1 MMTWV
6 SVSGT
11 AVSIFLVM
19 IFFMYNSLPT
29 VEVAP
34 ESNRMRIYSSG
45 QLYVMDN
52 SGNEQWSMTSGMA
65 YPTAVQLYGDLDG
78 VELVTYTNSWAGTSD
93 IFIKGK
99 APITVAA
106 KDVDGNFWKMFDFKF
121 ISGRPFTED
130 ETLNTSVRPIVLTE
144 SSARKAFGTPDAAG
158 KEINVGGIN
167 YIVSGVVENPNP
179 IFANSWSDVFLPLS
193 PEKRKYSERD
203 NGKHVAGRLQALLL
217 YAEGTDPQSV
227 KTQVKARYNA
237 FNTTLDPLG
246 AMLMYEDNPESPEET
261 GKMRTWRSSNIRKIA
276 KMEYLIYLF
285 LILLPAINLG
295 SMMRG
300 RLQHRISEIGLRR
313 AYGARRFN
321 IISQLLGENLVV
333 TLVGGFLG
341 LLFSY
346 LFMLFLSSEFFS
358 MVNMWTDSLEVKMA
372 TPSFSML
379 FSWKPFVISIG
390 VCLVLNILTATV
402 PAWRAA
408 SIEPAIAIS
417 KAK

>member
-1 MMTWV
+1 
-6 SVSGT
+6 
-11 AVSIFLVM
+11 
-19 IFFMYNSLPT
+19 
-29 VEVAP
+29 
-34 ESNRMRIYSSG
+34 
-45 QLYVMDN
+45 
-52 SGNEQWSMTSGMA
+52 
-65 YPTAVQLYGDLDG
+65 
-78 VELVTYTNSWAGTSD
+78 
-93 IFIKGK
+93 
-99 APITVAA
+99 
-106 KDVDGNFWKMFDFKF
+106 
-121 ISGRPFTED
+121 
-130 ETLNTSVRPIVLTE
+130 
-144 SSARKAFGTPDAAG
+144 
-158 KEINVGGIN
+158 
-167 YIVSGVVENPNP
+167 
-179 IFANSWSDVFLPLS
+179 
-193 PEKRKYSERD
+193 
-203 NGKHVAGRLQALLL
+203 
-217 YAEGTDPQSV
+217 
-227 KTQVKARYNA
+227 
-237 FNTTLDPLG
+237 
-246 AMLMYEDNPESPEET
+246 
-261 GKMRTWRSSNIRKIA
+261 
-276 KMEYLIYLF
+276 MEYLIYLF